1 MTDQTPGTAVAP
13 RPERQIQRVENLQP
27 MLDSGRFEHFQRA
40 SKALMHSTL
49 LNPSVRGDS
58 PESCFSNLMLVFDL
72 SDRWKL
78 PALSI
83 AQCISIVH
91 GKVVYEGKLIAAMLT
106 ASLGVRLHYHYTGER
121 GTDGYRIFV
130 ADRDWADLSEED
142 LAQVAPDRYPR
153 GWRVVDGSVADWK
166 TLDKGGKAN
175 PAWTGAAQRNQLSYR
190 GSREW
195 ARLFEPAQL
204 LGVYGDDEL
213 DDMQIRM
220 ERARDVTPVVPGL
233 SSGFTRPAAVD
244 GDKPVIEGTAIDP
257 AASDPAQDGQ
267 EGAQDAPQAQTDP
280 AAADAPAADQA
291 KPAGPKKAAGK
302 KAAPP
307 TGEDHRVEISAHQ
320 AFEHGL
326 TGGAV
331 EDLLDPTMKKPEV
344 QAIEKAWTRGK
355 GELDALLEQALAAGQ
370 SGVEIGLTDPKPE
383 ETALLRQLELVKA
396 AYAEGKRLRE
406 EEAAQDADPG
416 RDAVD
421 DDIEGDEHQVD
432 DRDRVDAGMHDTEIG
447 DDDDDDALD
456 AIRDAEADAVE
467 QAEADDDDAAFDT
480 PDAIDDWT
488 GRLGDLMDW
497 KAIKSSLGVLVKSD
511 AWKTAGPARQAATRA
526 AAWKREA
533 ELIEG
538 GHDRLDFINDL
549 TAWRCWIETTEDV
562 EAIQGN
568 WMTIVRM
575 PLYQGI
581 EAGQKSALEQA
592 TLARIEQIQAD
603 QG

>member
-1 MTDQTPGTAVAP
+1 MTDQTPSTDVAAP

-40 SKALMHSTL
+40 SSALMHSTL

-58 PESCFSNLMLVFDL
+58 PQACFSNLMLVFDL

-121 GTDGYRIFV
+121 GTDAYRIFV

-153 GWRVVDGSVADWK
+153 GWRVIDGSVADWK
-166 TLDKGGKAN
+166 TYGKDGRTVN

-195 ARLFEPAQL
+195 TRLFEPAQL

-220 ERARDVTPVVPGL
+220 ERARDVTPTVPGL
-233 SSGFTRPAAVD
+233 SSGFTRPAAAD
-244 GDKPVIEGTAIDP
+244 AGKPVIEGTATN
-257 AASDPAQDGQ
+257 AAAADPAQDGQ

-280 AAADAPAADQA
+280 AAADAPAAAQA
-291 KPAGPKKAAGK
+291 KPAAPKKGSAKPLAAI
-302 KAAPP
+302 
-307 TGEDHRVEISAHQ
+307 EISAHQ

-344 QAIEKAWTRGK
+344 AAIEKAWARGK

-396 AYAEGKRLRE
+396 AHAEGQRLRE

-432 DRDRVDAGMHDTEIG
+432 AGMHDTEIA

-456 AIRDAEADAVE
+456 AIRDGEADMIE
-467 QAEADDDDAAFDT
+467 QAEAAIEDANFET
-480 PDAIDDWT
+480 PDAIDDWV
-488 GRLGDLMDW
+488 GKLDGLMDW
-497 KAIKSSLGVLVKSD
+497 KSIKSSLGVLVKTD

-592 TLARIEQIQAD
+592 TLARIEQIQAR
-603 QG
+603 

>member
-1 MTDQTPGTAVAP
+1 MTDQTPGTDVAAP

-40 SKALMHSTL
+40 SSALMHSTL

-58 PESCFSNLMLVFDL
+58 PQACFSNLMLVFDL

-153 GWRVVDGSVADWK
+153 GWRVIDGSVADWK
-166 TLDKGGKAN
+166 TFGKDGRTVN

-195 ARLFEPAQL
+195 TRLFEPAQL

-233 SSGFTRPAAVD
+233 SSGFTRPAAAD
-244 GDKPVIEGTAIDP
+244 AGKPVIEGTATD
-257 AASDPAQDGQ
+257 AAAADPAQDAQ
-267 EGAQDAPQAQTDP
+267 EEAQDGLQAQTDP
-280 AAADAPAADQA
+280 AAADAPAADQV
-291 KPAGPKKAAGK
+291 KPAGPKKAAAK

-307 TGEDHRVEISAHQ
+307 TGDDHRIEISAHQ

-344 QAIEKAWTRGK
+344 QAIEKAWGRGK
-355 GELDALLEQALAAGQ
+355 GELDALLEQARAAGQ
-370 SGVEIGLTDPKPE
+370 SGVEIGLTNPKPE
-383 ETALLRQLELVKA
+383 ETALVRQLELVKA
-396 AYAEGKRLRE
+396 AYADGQKAAADD
-406 EEAAQDADPG
+406 AAQDADPG
-416 RDAVD
+416 ADAVE

-432 DRDRVDAGMHDTEIG
+432 TRTFEDLE
-447 DDDDDDALD
+447 DDDDALD
-456 AIRDAEADAVE
+456 AIREGEPDLVE
-467 QAEADDDDAAFDT
+467 QAEADADDAAFDT
-480 PDAIDDWT
+480 PDAIDDWIAKLD
-488 GRLGDLMDW
+488 GLMDW
-497 KAIKSSLGVLVKSD
+497 KSIKSSLGVLVKTD
-511 AWKTAGPARQAATRA
+511 GWKTAGAARQSATRA

-603 QG
+603 

>member
-1 MTDQTPGTAVAP
+1 MTDQTPGTDVAAP

-40 SKALMHSTL
+40 SSALMHSTL

-58 PESCFSNLMLVFDL
+58 PQACFSNLMLVFDL

-153 GWRVVDGSVADWK
+153 GWRVIDGSVADWK
-166 TLDKGGKAN
+166 TYGKDGRTPN
-175 PAWTGAAQRNQLSYR
+175 PAWVGAAQRNQLSYR

-195 ARLFEPAQL
+195 TRLFEPAQL

-233 SSGFTRPAAVD
+233 SSGFTRPAKAD
-244 GDKPVIEGTAIDP
+244 ADKPTIEGTATE
-257 AASDPAQDGQ
+257 AAAADPAQDGQ
-267 EGAQDAPQAQTDP
+267 EGAQDAAQHQTDP
-280 AAADAPAADQA
+280 AAAEGAAADQA
-291 KPAGPKKAAGK
+291 KPAAPKKAAAK
-302 KAAPP
+302 KPDA
-307 TGEDHRVEISAHQ
+307 VEISAHQ
-320 AFEHGL
+320 AFEHGRN
-326 TGGAV
+326 GGAV
-331 EDLLDPTMKKPEV
+331 TELLDPTMKKAEV
-344 QAIEKAWTRGK
+344 QAIEKAWKRGRD
-355 GELDALLEQALAAGQ
+355 ELDVLLEEARTAGFNG
-370 SGVEIGLTDPKPE
+370 SPYNLDDPVPGE
-383 ETALLRQLELVKA
+383 EGIEGQLELVRA
-396 AYAEGKRLRE
+396 AYADGQAQRE
-406 EEAAQDADPG
+406 AEAAQDADPG
-416 RDAVD
+416 PDAVD
-421 DDIEGDEHQVD
+421 ADIEGDDID
-432 DRDRVDAGMHDTEIG
+432 DRDRVDAGMHDTEIE
-447 DDDDDDALD
+447 DDDDDALD
-456 AIRDAEADAVE
+456 AIREGEADLVE
-467 QAEADDDDAAFDT
+467 QAEADADDAAFDT
-480 PDAIDDWT
+480 PDAIDDWV
-488 GRLGDLMDW
+488 GKLDALMDW
-497 KAIKSSLGVLVKSD
+497 KSIKTSLGVLVKTD
-511 AWKTAGPARQAATRA
+511 AWKTAGSARQAATRA

-533 ELIEG
+533 ALIEG

-549 TAWRCWIETTEDV
+549 TAWRCWIETTTDV

-568 WMTIVRM
+568 WATIVRM

-581 EAGQKSALEQA
+581 EAGQKAALEQA
-592 TLARIEQIQAD
+592 TLARIQQIQAD
-603 QG
+603 